1 MTGAT
6 PVSTPMEAN
15 THLSASDS
23 PPAHKLDRKFRR
35 EYQRIVGSLMYLARF
50 TRPDLALAV
59 NQCSRF
65 MSNPGPSHMIAAR
78 RILRYLAG
86 TASLGITYVA
96 QPKSRENLLWGFA
109 DADHAGDPDT
119 RRSVTGYVTMM
130 GGAAISW
137 ASTRQAVVAL
147 SSSEA
152 EFYAA
157 SAAGCDV
164 SHCRMILEQL
174 GIKQTQPTVVFEDNW
189 ACIHLSRNAVLHHKS
204 KHIDVRVYHL
214 RDLCKAGVMTL
225 LKIGTDNQ

>member
-1 MTGAT
+1 
-6 PVSTPMEAN
+6 
-15 THLSASDS
+15 
-23 PPAHKLDRKFRR
+23 
-35 EYQRIVGSLMYLARF
+35 
-50 TRPDLALAV
+50 
-59 NQCSRF
+59 
-65 MSNPGPSHMIAAR
+65 MIAAW

-86 TASLGITYVA
+86 IASLGLTYVA
-96 QPKSRENLLWGFA
+96 QPKSRENFLWGFA

-119 RRSVTGYVTMM
+119 RRSVTG
-130 GGAAISW
+130 
-137 ASTRQAVVAL
+137 ASTKQAVVAL

-189 ACIHLSRNAVLHHKS
+189 ACIHLSWNTVLHHKS

-214 RDLCKAGVMTL
+214 RDLCKAGIMTL
-225 LKIGTDNQ
+225 LKISTDNQVADALTKALPKPAFITHCSVMMNIKT